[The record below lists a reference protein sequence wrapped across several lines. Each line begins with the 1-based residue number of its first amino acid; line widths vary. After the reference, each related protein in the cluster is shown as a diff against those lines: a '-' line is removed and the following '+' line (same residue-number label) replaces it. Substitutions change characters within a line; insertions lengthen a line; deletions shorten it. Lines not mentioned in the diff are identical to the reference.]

1 MASSPYFFTIYIM
14 IVNNQ
19 VSHEAEYIGDIQENR
34 VGIDKANIDFIT
46 TLLTSNLYSKPFES
60 FLRETIANAYDSH
73 LEAGTNK
80 NIILLFESKDEYSYT
95 VSIRDYGTGV
105 SPERFE
111 NIYRNIGSST
121 KRESNDFIGMFG
133 IGRFSALSCADTA
146 NITSYYNGKKYSYIM
161 YKNGT
166 SLNIDK
172 LSEVEGDYPNGLEVS
187 IQVEKNSFY
196 DWSTTIYQLCLFD
209 KLYIACKGDCSF
221 RLRVAAENFNNRKVR
236 NYNNTFST
244 CDVLHSNKLYYR
256 VGNILYEAD
265 DEHKYISTKGLIINI
280 PIGTVDITPSRESLQ
295 YTEFTNKTLKEKSN
309 EVKALFQDMAMKAF
323 DKDMTFEY
331 FFTNIV
337 LESLLTIP
345 VDVTNNE
352 YLKIDKEDIE
362 LVIPNATI
370 NGKKIPDEYD
380 KFLEEIKYIT
390 VDKGLVHRN
399 INYSRRYYSETLREF
414 MTGNY
419 ILVDKL
425 DKVTKAVT
433 LDYFKDNTDKKPKV
447 ILIYEGIAVLKQK
460 IFDYIKAGRN
470 LLYKPETIAEY
481 IDFLFSNLTIETISN
496 DDVPQSYIKEY
507 REGKRTVKNTNTEV
521 QVRLYGSNSY
531 SYYKLRHFLNMD
543 GKGFILYTV
552 HTREDKILR
561 DLAYMLY
568 DYQHLKG
575 IISMKAE
582 DVSIIEHNKRFIN
595 LDTFL
600 LNKNRL
606 LTKIMTAKAILE
618 RFEVLLLETKVNY
631 YSLPV
636 YKKFTK
642 DFGMNRTFAS
652 RIDGTSSMKELYNHY
667 ETNKW
672 INRALVD
679 YYKVSEEDINAYNE
693 YIRMLENKDSIVHYL
708 AYKKIGKHP
717 KVGVIRPKEFDLSLI
732 KKV

>member
-1 MASSPYFFTIYIM
+1 M

-73 LEAGTNK
+73 LEAGTDK
-80 NIILLFESKDEYSYT
+80 NIILLFEGKNEYSYT

-111 NIYRNIGSST
+111 KIYRNIGSST

-133 IGRFSALSCADTA
+133 IGRFSSLSCADTA

-161 YKNGT
+161 YKNGN

-187 IQVEKNSFY
+187 IQVKKDSYY
-196 DWSTTIYQLCLFD
+196 DWDTAIYQLCLFD
-209 KLYIACKGDCSF
+209 KLYIACKGECCW
-221 RLRVAAENFNNRKVR
+221 RLRNAVECFNNRKVK

-244 CDVLHSNKLYYR
+244 CNILHSSKLYYK

-265 DEHKYISTKGLIINI
+265 NDHTYISTKGLIINI
-280 PIGTVDITPSRESLQ
+280 PIGTVDITPSRENLQ
-295 YTEFTNKTLKEKSN
+295 YTEFTNKTLMEKSK
-309 EVKALFQDMAMKAF
+309 EVKAVLQDMATKAF
-323 DKDMTFEY
+323 DKDMTLEY
-331 FFTNIV
+331 FFTKLV
-337 LESLLTIP
+337 LGDSFIIRI
-345 VDVTNNE
+345 DVTDNE
-352 YLKIDKEDIE
+352 YLKVDKEDVE
-362 LVIPNATI
+362 LIIPNATI

-390 VDKGLVHRN
+390 VDKNLVHKN
-399 INYSRRYYSETLREF
+399 INYRGRYYGENLREF
-414 MTGNY
+414 MRGDF

-433 LDYFKDNTDKKPKV
+433 MDYFRDTTDKKPKV
-447 ILIYEGIAVLKQK
+447 ILVYEGIDSLKQK
-460 IFDYIKAGRN
+460 IFDYVKERRD
-470 LLYKPETIAEY
+470 LLYEPETIAEY

-496 DDVPQSYIKEY
+496 DNVPQSYIKEY

-521 QVRLYGSNSY
+521 QVRLYRSDSY
-531 SYYKLRHFLNMD
+531 TYYKLKYLLNMND
-543 GKGFILYTV
+543 KGFILYTI
-552 HTREDKILR
+552 HTREDKMLK
-561 DLAYMLY
+561 DLSYMLY
-568 DYQHLKG
+568 DYTPLKG

-582 DVSIIEHNKRFIN
+582 DVSIIEHNKRFVN

-606 LTKIMTAKAILE
+606 LTKIMTAKAILKG
-618 RFEVLLLETKVNY
+618 FDKLLLDTNVNY
-631 YSLPV
+631 YSLPI
-636 YKKFTK
+636 YRKFSE
-642 DFGMNRTFAS
+642 DFGMNITFAN
-652 RIDGTSSMKELYNHY
+652 RIRSDSSMRELYSHY

-672 INRALVD
+672 INKALVD
-679 YYKVSEEDINAYNE
+679 YYKVSEEDVNAYNE
-693 YIRMLENKDSIVHYL
+693 YQRMLRSRDSIIQYL
-708 AYKKIGKHP
+708 TYKKLGKHP
-717 KVGVIRPKEFDLSLI
+717 KVGIRRPLEFDLSLI

>member
-1 MASSPYFFTIYIM
+1 M

-73 LEAGTNK
+73 LEAGTDK
-80 NIILLFESKDEYSYT
+80 NIILLFESKNEYSYT

-111 NIYRNIGSST
+111 KIYRNIGSST

-161 YKNGT
+161 YKNGN

-187 IQVEKNSFY
+187 IKVNKDSFY
-196 DWSTTIYQLCLFD
+196 DWDTAIYQLCLFD
-209 KLYIACKGDCSF
+209 KLYIACKGECCW
-221 RLRVAAENFNNRKVR
+221 RLRNAAENFNNREVR

-244 CDVLHSNKLYYR
+244 CNILHSSKLYYK

-265 DEHKYISTKGLIINI
+265 NDHTYISTKGLIINI
-280 PIGTVDITPSRESLQ
+280 PIGTVDITPSRENLQ
-295 YTEFTNKTLKEKSN
+295 YTEFTNKALMEKSK
-309 EVKALFQDMAMKAF
+309 EVKAVLQDMATKAF
-323 DKDMTFEY
+323 DKDMTLEY
-331 FFTNIV
+331 FFTNVV
-337 LESLLTIP
+337 LGDSFSIP
-345 VDVTNNE
+345 TDITNKE
-352 YLKIDKEDIE
+352 YLEIDKKDVE
-362 LVIPNATI
+362 LAIPNATI

-390 VDKGLVHRN
+390 VDKNLVHKN
-399 INYSRRYYSETLREF
+399 INYRGRYYGENLRMF
-414 MTGNY
+414 MGGDF

-433 LDYFKDNTDKKPKV
+433 MDYFKDTTDKKPKV
-447 ILIYEGIAVLKQK
+447 ILIYEGIASLKQK
-460 IFDYIKAGRN
+460 IFDYVKERRD

-481 IDFLFSNLTIETISN
+481 IDFLFSNLTIDTISN

-521 QVRLYGSNSY
+521 QVRLYRSDSY
-531 SYYKLRHFLNMD
+531 TYYKLKHLLNMND
-543 GKGFILYTV
+543 KGFILYTI
-552 HTREDKILR
+552 HTREDKMLR

-568 DYQHLKG
+568 DYTPLKG

-582 DVSIIEHNKRFIN
+582 DVSIIEHNKRFVN

-606 LTKIMTAKAILE
+606 LTKIMTARAILKE
-618 RFEVLLLETKVNY
+618 FDKLLLDTNISY
-631 YSLPV
+631 YSLPI
-636 YKKFTK
+636 YKRFSE
-642 DFGMNRTFAS
+642 DFGINKTFAS
-652 RIDGTSSMKELYNHY
+652 RISSSSSMEELYSHY

-672 INRALVD
+672 INKALVD
-679 YYKVSEEDINAYNE
+679 YYKVSKEDANAYNE
-693 YIRMLENKDSIVHYL
+693 YRRMLENEDSIVRYL
-708 AYKKIGKHP
+708 AYKKLGKHP
-717 KVGVIRPKEFDLSLI
+717 KVGIRRPSEFDLSLI

>member
-1 MASSPYFFTIYIM
+1 M

-73 LEAGTNK
+73 LEAGTDK
-80 NIILLFESKDEYSYT
+80 NIILLFEGKDEYSYT

-111 NIYRNIGSST
+111 KIYRNIGSST

-187 IQVEKNSFY
+187 IQVKKDSYY
-196 DWSTTIYQLCLFD
+196 DWDTAIDQLCLFD
-209 KLYIACKGDCSF
+209 KLYIACKGECCW
-221 RLRVAAENFNNRKVR
+221 RLRNAAENFNNREVR

-244 CDVLHSNKLYYR
+244 CNILLSSKLYYR

-265 DEHKYISTKGLIINI
+265 GEHTYISTKGLIINI
-280 PIGTVDITPSRESLQ
+280 PIGTVDITPSRENLQ
-295 YTEFTNKTLKEKSN
+295 YTEFTNKTLEEKSK
-309 EVKALFQDMAMKAF
+309 EVKAVLQDMATKAF
-323 DKDMTFEY
+323 DKDMTLEC

-337 LESLLTIP
+337 LGDSFSIP
-345 VDVTNNE
+345 TDAINKK
-352 YLKIDKEDIE
+352 YLEIDKEDIE

-370 NGKKIPDEYD
+370 NGKDIPDEYD
-380 KFLEEIKYIT
+380 KFLREILYVT
-390 VDKGLVHRN
+390 VDRSLVHKN
-399 INYSRRYYSETLREF
+399 INYSRRYYSENLREF
-414 MTGNY
+414 MKGDY

-433 LDYFKDNTDKKPKV
+433 MDYFKDTTDKKPKV
-447 ILIYEGIAVLKQK
+447 ILIYEGIASLKQK
-460 IFDYIKAGRN
+460 IFDYIKGIRN
-470 LLYKPETIAEY
+470 LQYKPETITEY
-481 IDFLFSNLTIETISN
+481 IDFLFSNLTIDTISN
-496 DDVPQSYIKEY
+496 DAVPQSYIKEY
-507 REGKRTVKNTNTEV
+507 REGKKTVKNTNTEV
-521 QVRLYGSNSY
+521 QVRLYRSNSY
-531 SYYKLRHFLNMD
+531 TYYKLKHLLNMND
-543 GKGFILYTV
+543 KGFILYTI
-552 HTREDKILR
+552 HTREDKMLK
-561 DLAYMLY
+561 DLAYVLY
-568 DYQHLKG
+568 DYTPLRG
-575 IISMKAE
+575 VITMKAE
-582 DVSIIEHNKRFIN
+582 DVSIIEHNKRFVN

-606 LTKIMTAKAILE
+606 LTKIMTARAILKK
-618 RFEVLLLETKVNY
+618 FDKLLLDTNISY

-636 YKKFTK
+636 YRKFSE
-642 DFGMNRTFAS
+642 DFGINVTFAN
-652 RIDGTSSMKELYNHY
+652 RIKGSSSMTELYNHY

-672 INRALVD
+672 INKALVD
-679 YYKVSEEDINAYNE
+679 YYKVSKEDVNAYNE
-693 YIRMLENKDSIVHYL
+693 YRRMLENEDSIVRYL
-708 AYKKIGKHP
+708 AYKRLGNHP
-717 KVGVIRPKEFDLSLI
+717 KVGIRRPSKFDLSLI